1 VSRKLLACQPALT
14 AKLPLG
20 LAHHATRS
28 RIIGLAPKTPE
39 GLTPKRHPYRTK
51 EKTMSRIARPAL
63 RIGDPDNG
71 QPRNGPPEETPDDND
86 ALELPVEPDEGT
98 PLIPDDERVVNVPS

>member
-1 VSRKLLACQPALT
+1 MA
-14 AKLPLG
+14 
-20 LAHHATRS
+20 
-28 RIIGLAPKTPE
+28 
-39 GLTPKRHPYRTK
+39 
-51 EKTMSRIARPAL
+51 RIASRPAL

-71 QPRNGPPEETPDDND
+71 QPRDGPPEELPEDDD

>member
-1 VSRKLLACQPALT
+1 VSQKQQACRPALT
-14 AKLPLG
+14 AKQPLG
-20 LAHHATRS
+20 LARPCTRC
-28 RIIGLAPKTPE
+28 RIITLGSSVLTRPPE
-39 GLTPKRHPYRTK
+39 QDEGV
-51 EKTMSRIARPAL
+51 ETMPRIASRPAL

-71 QPRNGPPEETPDDND
+71 QPRNGPPEEVPEDDD